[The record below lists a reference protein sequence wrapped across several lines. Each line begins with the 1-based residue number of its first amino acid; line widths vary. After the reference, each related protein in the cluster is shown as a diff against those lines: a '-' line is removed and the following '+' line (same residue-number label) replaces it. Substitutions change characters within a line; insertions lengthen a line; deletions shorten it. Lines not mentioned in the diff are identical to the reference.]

1 MVHFLFLLFELFLFF
16 LPILPPQWYLR
27 FFIALVYFIG
37 HQYKV
42 QHLYLYYKNKYLPKK
57 ELPFLQKELPIE
69 NKMAQQEVQRVRAAA
84 PKGLEKQLC
93 QAQTAKGTPS
103 VSSVPSARGSV

>member
-1 MVHFLFLLFELFLFF
+1 MVYFLFLLFELFLFF

-42 QHLYLYYKNKYLPKK
+42 QHLYLNYKNKYLPKK
-57 ELPFLQKELPIE
+57 ELPYLQKELPIE
-69 NKMAQQEVQRVRAAA
+69 DIE
-84 PKGLEKQLC
+84 EKTFDLSRNDI
-93 QAQTAKGTPS
+93 TNNS
-103 VSSVPSARGSV
+103 EL